1 MKTQKSS
8 SIALAK
14 NLIPIGLMVTIQ
26 QSSGAQAAQVDTQAH
41 IQEMTSLVQQAL
53 TQATSEAGVKTDLAA
68 LSSAEINSQIHTTLQ
83 QAIKEQE
90 KEKSKTEANSKL
102 GFLQKV
108 VTLECFFGGSDC
120 LFRDK
125 QAMMQ
130 GKVTEFA
137 KKKFEEGNTHV
148 DQYLSQMNVQV
159 AADLKQKNAE
169 KSMDN
174 NQKVSY

>member
-1 MKTQKSS
+1 MAT
-8 SIALAK
+8 
-14 NLIPIGLMVTIQ
+14 LI
-26 QSSGAQAAQVDTQAH
+26 
-41 IQEMTSLVQQAL
+41 QQAL
-53 TQATSEAGVKTDLAA
+53 TQTTSEAGMKEHLDA
-68 LSSAEINSQIHTTLQ
+68 LSSAEINSQIQSTLQ

-90 KEKSKTEANSKL
+90 KQKSAAKSTTEANSKL

-137 KKKFEEGNTHV
+137 KKKFEEGNTNV
-148 DQYLSQMNVQV
+148 GQYLTQINAQV
-159 AADLKQKNAE
+159 AQDLKQKSAE
-169 KSMDN
+169 KSMDS
-174 NQKVSY
+174 NQKVSRN